1 MKLKQGILTL
11 CLSAG
16 LVFGTHAIAQT
27 PSDTSL
33 TKLSQITHSEQILK
47 DSAKLGFIGS
57 FTHSILPS
65 FSYLPDHKKSQVEAL
80 LNESAEAIWRDV
92 DTDELFKQL
101 HQLYLQSAKKHHT
114 QQEVDAMIEFYQ
126 TPIGQNITTKQ
137 INMMNELSNEAIALI
152 STDTAFLERVN
163 QAAQKHQPIF
173 ENKVKELL
181 K

>member
-1 MKLKQGILTL
+1 MTLKQGIIAL

-33 TKLSQITHSEQILK
+33 TKLSQITHSEQTLK
-47 DSAKLGFIGS
+47 DSMKLGFISS
-57 FTHSILPS
+57 FTQSALQS
-65 FSYLPDHKKSQVEAL
+65 FDYLPDHKKSQIEVL
-80 LNESAEAIWRDV
+80 LNETGEAIWQDV
-92 DTDELFKQL
+92 HTDELSKQL

-126 TPIGQNITTKQ
+126 TPIGQNIITKQ

-152 STDTAFLERVN
+152 STDTAFLEKVN

-173 ENKVKELL
+173 ENKAKELL